1 MSSVL
6 VELIILE
13 ALDLTFVEGSFSG
26 LVGDVRLSPSLQQG
40 EQAVQVAPAGGQEES
55 CLLIEGALVDCA
67 RVCCEEIIS
76 PKTLW
81 CSAVQI
87 SVAPSILMVLDE
99 LLFILFSEQSKE
111 YTMNYYQ
118 SELSLTH

>member
-40 EQAVQVAPAGGQEES
+40 E
-55 CLLIEGALVDCA
+55 
-67 RVCCEEIIS
+67 
-76 PKTLW
+76 
-81 CSAVQI
+81 
-87 SVAPSILMVLDE
+87 
-99 LLFILFSEQSKE
+99 
-111 YTMNYYQ
+111 
-118 SELSLTH
+118 